1 MFRVFHRC
9 LLNYRG
15 HKAWIFPD
23 VFRIVMFRVFH
34 RDLIVPFCMSFVLE
48 KAIEQWRGVTANA
61 ADKIPNF
68 HNSNTFWGCGTA
80 IKFLLR
86 PPWLQKIE
94 RIYNL
99 TMSWSMIF
107 REHDVWQPVNHWD
120 RSKISMWPRG
130 DRIKTLRFSEITLV
144 STSSRVSTQLLN
156 IEKQQ
161 KYIQAL
167 IMWEEIFRTP
177 APASTNARL
186 VAFGIAEYL

>member
-1 MFRVFHRC
+1 MFLGSSCSVCFIEIWLFHFACPSC
-9 LLNYRG
+9 LRKPLNNDEG
-15 HKAWIFPD
+15 WLQTPQTKSQIST
-23 VFRIVMFRVFH
+23 IQT
-34 RDLIVPFCMSFVLE
+34 PF
-48 KAIEQWRGVTANA
+48 GVAGLR
-61 ADKIPNF
+61 
-68 HNSNTFWGCGTA
+68 SNLFFA
-80 IKFLLR
+80 

-99 TMSWSMIF
+99 NWSMIF
-107 REHDVWQPVNHWD
+107 REHDVDNQVNHWD